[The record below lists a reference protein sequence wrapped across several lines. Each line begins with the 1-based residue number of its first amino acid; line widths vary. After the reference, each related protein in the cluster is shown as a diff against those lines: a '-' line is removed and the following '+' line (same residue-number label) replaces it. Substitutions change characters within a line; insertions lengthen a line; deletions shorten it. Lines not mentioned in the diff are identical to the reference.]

1 VSGDVSRSVV
11 VWLTG
16 LPAAGKTTIATALA
30 AELAGRGLP
39 VELLDG
45 DVVRRHL
52 SRGLGYSKTDRE
64 TNVLRIAW
72 VAARLAR
79 VGAAV
84 VVAAI
89 SPYADARARARALVE
104 EHARFVEVFVDT
116 PLDECVRRDPKGL
129 YDRARR
135 GEIADFTGVSAPYE
149 APARPDVRVETP
161 TLAPTQAVAA
171 ILAALDETA

>member
-30 AELAGRGLP
+30 AELAARGLP

>member
-1 VSGDVSRSVV
+1 VSGDVSSRVV

-30 AELAGRGLP
+30 AELAARGLP

-45 DVVRRHL
+45 VVRRHL

>member
-1 VSGDVSRSVV
+1 VSGDVSSRVV

-30 AELAGRGLP
+30 AELAARGLP